1 MKRVFSILLF
11 FLFWS
16 PSLSQ
21 EGLDISLVK
30 VIRLGNES
38 VNFFKIF
45 GNILFF
51 SQRDFLILYNI
62 KEEREIYRIRVRSS
76 VVKEGENILVTNF
89 YPLDSGRVIGV
100 NNEPYLTLFDF
111 TKNIETPFPY
121 NKENTLK
128 ERSKILTTQIEKIE
142 DLIISPLGNF
152 IMEKTH
158 FFNFLVGGFI
168 QLSEWYEYNILT
180 FPKREKLYTISG
192 QKDYLEFEIFFSNKD
207 KYLLIFNPILRD
219 RRVYALIVKDLKTG
233 RDLEYFYEGD
243 RVVGWS
249 LSKDDRYLALS
260 LGNSEKIKIIDLST
274 LKEILTL
281 PYIGNPFLS
290 PTGDLLGIEG
300 NRTITVFS
308 LKDNRPLFT
317 IFGSHPVFSYDNRV
331 IAYSLG
337 EHYLAPTKE
346 IIVYS
351 WRKELRRK
359 MELDNEYFLE
369 KMDFTLDGKY
379 LILLLLGGDGYKILI
394 FQVKGG

>member
-1 MKRVFSILLF
+1 MRRVLSVLF
-11 FLFWS
+11 FLLFLSS
-16 PSLSQ
+16 PLAQ
-21 EGLDISLVK
+21 ESLDISLVK

-45 GNILFF
+45 ENILFF

-62 KEEREIYRIRVRSS
+62 KEEKEIYRIRVRSS

-100 NNEPYLTLFDF
+100 NNEPYLSLFDL
-111 TKNIETPFPY
+111 TRRIETPFPY

-128 ERSKILTTQIEKIE
+128 GSSKILTIQVEKIE

-152 IMEKTH
+152 IMEKVH
-158 FFNFLVGGFI
+158 FSTFLVGGFI
-168 QLSEWYEYNILT
+168 QLSDWYEYNVLT
-180 FPKREKLYTISG
+180 FPKREKLYTIS
-192 QKDYLEFEIFFSNKD
+192 QKDYLEFEILFSNKD
-207 KYLLIFNPILRD
+207 KYLFIFNPILRD
-219 RRVYALIVKDLKTG
+219 RKGYALILKDLKTG

-243 RVVGWS
+243 RVIGWS
-249 LSKDDRYLALS
+249 LSQDDRYLSLS
-260 LGNSEKIKIIDLST
+260 LDNAEKIKVIDLST

-290 PTGDLLGIEG
+290 PTGELLGIEG

-308 LKDNRPLFT
+308 LKDNRALFT
-317 IFGSHPVFSYDNRV
+317 IFGSHPVFSYDNRL
-331 IAYSLG
+331 IAYSSG
-337 EHYLAPTKE
+337 VHYLAPTRE

-351 WRKELRRK
+351 WRKELRK
-359 MELDNEYFLE
+359 KVELDNEYFLE

-379 LILLLLGGDGYKILI
+379 LILLLLGGEGYRIFI